1 MLIVIQCTVLGPV
14 NLSLLQMGFLIRHTG
29 PRAHSVS
36 KGDRDNYRERV
47 GSCPIV
53 SVVLM
58 SRRGVGVVK
67 RGWERTTAAASSS
80 SGS

>member
-1 MLIVIQCTVLGPV
+1 MLIVIQCTVLCPV

-29 PRAHSVS
+29 TRAHSVS
-36 KGDRDNYRERV
+36 KGDRDSYRERV

-58 SRRGVGVVK
+58 SRRGV
-67 RGWERTTAAASSS
+67 EA
-80 SGS
+80 